1 MTTLTRNPDGIAEL
15 VRSAETV
22 ALCAHVNPDG
32 DTVGSTLALK
42 IGLET
47 LGKQVRLFCQDKI
60 PDNLMLLP
68 GAGDFRTPE
77 SAQGQRFD
85 LLIAVDVSDPGRMG
99 DCQCLLNQAKHTAQI
114 DHHGTN
120 PAYAEVNSVDG
131 QASATGLMVRQQLEA
146 LGVPVSRDIAM
157 CLYAAISTD
166 TGNFAFSCTSAEA
179 FSVMSELM
187 ACGLPLSEMNR
198 RLFRQRDK
206 AQLLLMARA
215 LDSLRFFADDR
226 VTLMTLTRQDFADC
240 GALPEH
246 ADTIVNFGL
255 DVSGV
260 KLAALARETDRGVK
274 CSLRAVEPARVDTV
288 AAAFGGGGH
297 AQAAGCTIE
306 ATLQNAADRVVAA
319 LVKSLEEDN
328 A

>member
-1 MTTLTRNPDGIAEL
+1 MMILSRNPDGIAEL
-15 VRSAETV
+15 IRRANRV

-32 DTVGSTLALK
+32 DTVGSSLALK
-42 IGLET
+42 IGLESMA
-47 LGKQVRLFCQDKI
+47 KQVHLFCQDKI
-60 PDNLMLLP
+60 PDNLAFLP
-68 GAGDFRTPE
+68 GAQTFRTPE
-77 SAQGQRFD
+77 SAAGERFD
-85 LLIAVDVSDPGRMG
+85 LLIAVDVSDMGRMG
-99 DCQCLLNQAKHTAQI
+99 SCQCLTKQAEHVAQI

-131 QASATGLMVRQQLEA
+131 QASATGLLVKQQLDTLNVA
-146 LGVPVSRDIAM
+146 MNRDIAM

-187 ACGLPLSEMNR
+187 GYDLPLSEMNR

-206 AQLLLMARA
+206 AQLLLIGRA
-215 LDSLRFFADDR
+215 LDSLRFYADDR
-226 VTLMTLTRQDFADC
+226 IAVMTLTQKDFAAC

-255 DVSGV
+255 DVNGV
-260 KLAALARETDRGVK
+260 KLAVLARETEQGVK
-274 CSLRAVEPARVDTV
+274 CSLRAVEPARVDKI
-288 AAAFGGGGH
+288 AASFGGGGH

-306 ATLQNAADRVVAA
+306 DALPNAAERVLAA
-319 LVKSLEEDN
+319 MLKSLEEDN
-328 A
+328 K